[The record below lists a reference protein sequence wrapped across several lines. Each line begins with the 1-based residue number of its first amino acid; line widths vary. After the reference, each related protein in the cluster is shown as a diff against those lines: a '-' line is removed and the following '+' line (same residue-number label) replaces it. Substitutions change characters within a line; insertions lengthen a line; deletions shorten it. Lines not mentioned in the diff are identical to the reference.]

1 MKDLEKYNAVLL
13 SIVCST
19 LLNKVNKDLKCLNLQ
34 IYTQGTYTKQP
45 AGDGI
50 SNEVVLIN

>member
-34 IYTQGTYTKQP
+34 IHTQGTYTKQP